1 MAERHFD
8 AVIIGSG
15 QGGNPFAKATAKH
28 GWQTAVIERR
38 YPGGTCVNDGCT
50 PSKTVDASARVAYLA
65 RRGADFGVHT
75 GNITIDLAKVYERKQ
90 SLLMASRNNITKS
103 LSTSE
108 NSTLLM
114 GQASFAEQQPG
125 DGTYRID
132 VALNDGGAETISASR
147 VFLNTGERPHIPDNV
162 EGLAS
167 LPILDSTSML
177 ELKEVPQHLLVLGAG
192 YIALEFAQMYL
203 RFGSKVTV
211 IERGE
216 RIAQHEDD
224 DVAECLREILT
235 EDGLEILTC
244 SAVSRA
250 SGSAGN
256 ITLDLVTDNG
266 PVVLKG
272 THLLVATGRTPNVE
286 PLHLDRVGVKQN
298 KSGHIEVND
307 RLETSAKNIWAMGD
321 VKGGPAFTHISYDDY
336 RILRTNLLQGGNA
349 SIKDRLL
356 TYCMFTDPELAR
368 FGLNE
373 ADAKKQ
379 GREVRVAAIPM
390 KWMARANE
398 MDEPRGI
405 MKALVDPQTKQI
417 LGATILGVDGGEVA
431 AQLQIAMMGGLPY
444 TALREGIFA
453 HPTKS
458 EALNTLFTYFRD
470 GKE

>member
-1 MAERHFD
+1 MAQRHFD

-15 QGGNPFAKATAKH
+15 QGGNPLAKATAKH
-28 GWQTAVIERR
+28 GWNTAVIERR

-65 RRGADFGVHT
+65 RRGADFGVNT
-75 GNITIDLAKVYERKQ
+75 GDISIDLTKVYERKQ
-90 SLLMASRNNITKS
+90 SLLMASRKNITKS
-103 LSTSE
+103 LETSE

-114 GQASFAEQQPG
+114 GQASFAEEQPT

-132 VALNDGGAETISASR
+132 VALNDGGTESITADR
-147 VFLNTGERPHIPDNV
+147 VFLNTGERPHIPEV
-162 EGLAS
+162 EGLKK
-167 LPILDSTSML
+167 LPILDSTAML
-177 ELKEVPQHLLVLGAG
+177 DLQEVPEHLLVLGAG

-224 DVAECLREILT
+224 DVAECLRGILT
-235 EDGLEILTC
+235 EDGLNIMTC
-244 SAVSRA
+244 SAVTRA
-250 SGSAGN
+250 LGSAGD
-256 ITLDLVTDNG
+256 ITLELVTDNG
-266 PVVLKG
+266 PVTLKG

-286 PLHLDRVGVKQN
+286 PLHLERVGVTQKE
-298 KSGHIEVND
+298 SGHVVVND
-307 RLETSAKNIWAMGD
+307 RLETSAKNIWALGD

-336 RILRTNLLQGGNA
+336 RILRTNLLEGGNA

-379 GREVRVAAIPM
+379 GKNVRVAAIPM

-398 MDEPRGI
+398 MNEPRGM
-405 MKALVDPQTKQI
+405 MKALVDPETKQI

-431 AQLQIAMMGGLPY
+431 AQLQIAMMGKLPY

-470 GKE
+470 GKD

>member
-1 MAERHFD
+1 
-8 AVIIGSG
+8 
-15 QGGNPFAKATAKH
+15 
-28 GWQTAVIERR
+28 
-38 YPGGTCVNDGCT
+38 
-50 PSKTVDASARVAYLA
+50 
-65 RRGADFGVHT
+65 FGVNT
-75 GNITIDLAKVYERKQ
+75 GNITIDLSKVYERKQ
-90 SLLMASRNNITKS
+90 SLLLGSRNNITKS
-103 LSTSE
+103 LETSE

-132 VALNDGGAETISASR
+132 VALNDGGAETIVAKR
-147 VFLNTGERPHIPDNV
+147 VFINTGERPHIPDV
-162 EGLAS
+162 EGLKN
-167 LPILDSTSML
+167 LPILDSTAML
-177 ELKEVPQHLLVLGAG
+177 DLQEVPEHLLVLGAG
-192 YIALEFAQMYL
+192 YIALEFAQMFL

-224 DVAECLREILT
+224 DVATCLREILT
-235 EDGLEILTC
+235 EDGLNILTC
-244 SAVSRA
+244 SAVTRA
-250 SGSAGN
+250 LGSAGD
-256 ITLDLVTDNG
+256 ITLELVTSEG

-298 KSGHIEVND
+298 EHGHIVVND
-307 RLETSAKNIWAMGD
+307 TLETSAKNIWALGD

-336 RILRTNLLQGGNA
+336 RILRTNLLEDGSA

-373 ADAKKQ
+373 ADAKMQ
-379 GREVRVAAIPM
+379 GKNVRVAAIPM

-398 MDEPRGI
+398 MNEPRGM
-405 MKALVDPQTKQI
+405 MKALVDPETKQI

-431 AQLQIAMMGGLPY
+431 AQLQIAMMGKLPY
-444 TALREGIFA
+444 TALREGVFA

-458 EALNTLFTYFRD
+458 EALNTLFTNFRD
-470 GKE
+470 GKD

>member
-1 MAERHFD
+1 MAQRHFD

-15 QGGNPFAKATAKH
+15 QGGNPLAKATAKH
-28 GWQTAVIERR
+28 GWKTAVIERR

-50 PSKTVDASARVAYLA
+50 PSKTVDASARVAHLA
-65 RRGADFGVHT
+65 RRGADFGVNT
-75 GNITIDLAKVYERKQ
+75 SDITIDLAKVYERKQ
-90 SLLMASRNNITKS
+90 SLLMASRKNITKS
-103 LSTSE
+103 LETSE

-114 GQASFAEQQPG
+114 GQASFAEEQPG

-132 VALNDGGAETISASR
+132 VALNDGGTETITASR
-147 VFLNTGERPHIPDNV
+147 VFLNTGERPHIPDV
-162 EGLAS
+162 EGLKN
-167 LPILDSTSML
+167 LPILDSTAML
-177 ELKEVPQHLLVLGAG
+177 DLKEVPEHLLVLGAG
-192 YIALEFAQMYL
+192 YIALEFAQMFL

-211 IERGE
+211 LERGE

-224 DVAECLREILT
+224 DVAECLRGILT
-235 EDGLEILTC
+235 EDGLTIMTC
-244 SAVSRA
+244 SAVTRA
-250 SGSAGN
+250 HGSTGD
-256 ITLDLVTDNG
+256 ITLELVTDNG

-286 PLHLDRVGVKQN
+286 PLHLDRVGVKQ
-298 KSGHIEVND
+298 KESGHVVVND
-307 RLETSAKNIWAMGD
+307 VLETSAKNIWVLGD

-336 RILRTNLLQGGNA
+336 RVLRTNLLEGGSA

-379 GREVRVAAIPM
+379 GKNVRVAAIPM

-398 MDEPRGI
+398 MNEPRGM
-405 MKALVDPQTKQI
+405 MKALVDPETRQI

-431 AQLQIAMMGGLPY
+431 AQLQIAMMGKLPY

-458 EALNTLFTYFRD
+458 EALNTLFTSFRD
-470 GKE
+470 GKD

>member
-1 MAERHFD
+1 MAQRHFD

-15 QGGNPFAKATAKH
+15 QGGNPLAKATAKH
-28 GWQTAVIERR
+28 GWKTAMIERR

-65 RRGADFGVHT
+65 RRGADFGVNV
-75 GNITIDLAKVYERKQ
+75 GDITIDLAKVYERKQ
-90 SLLMASRNNITKS
+90 SLLMASRKNITKS
-103 LSTSE
+103 LETSE

-114 GQASFAEQQPG
+114 GQASFAEEQPG

-132 VALNDGGAETISASR
+132 VALNDGGTESITADR
-147 VFLNTGERPHIPDNV
+147 VFLNTGERPHIPDV
-162 EGLAS
+162 EGLKN

-203 RFGSKVTV
+203 RFGSQVTV

-224 DVAECLREILT
+224 DVAECLRGILV
-235 EDGLEILTC
+235 EDGLHIMTC
-244 SAVSRA
+244 SAVTRA
-250 SGSAGN
+250 LGSAGD
-256 ITLDLVTDNG
+256 ITLQLMTDDG
-266 PVVLKG
+266 PVTLKG

-286 PLHLDRVGVKQN
+286 PLHLERVGVKQN
-298 KSGHIEVND
+298 ASGHIVVND
-307 RLETSAKNIWAMGD
+307 KLETSAKNIWALGD

-336 RILRTNLLQGGNA
+336 RILRDNLLEGGNA

-368 FGLNE
+368 VGLNE
-373 ADAKKQ
+373 SDAKKQ
-379 GREVRVAAIPM
+379 GRDVRVAAIPM

-398 MDEPRGI
+398 MDEPRGM
-405 MKALVDPQTKQI
+405 MKALVDPETKQI

-431 AQLQIAMMGGLPY
+431 AQLQIAMMGKLPY
-444 TALREGIFA
+444 TALREGIFS

-470 GKE
+470 GKD